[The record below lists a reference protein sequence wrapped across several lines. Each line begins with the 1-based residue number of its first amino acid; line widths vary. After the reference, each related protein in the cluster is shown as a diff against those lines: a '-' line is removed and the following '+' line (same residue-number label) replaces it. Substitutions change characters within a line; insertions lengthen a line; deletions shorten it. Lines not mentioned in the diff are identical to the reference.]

1 MNILTNVSNILL
13 GANSVTVK
21 NITNNSNS
29 LSSTYNAASST
40 SELTTVSTVFVG
52 VLLLVAVVAN
62 AILAAVGV
70 IAAIISIV
78 MNVKKHN
85 NKRTI
90 WSIVLLVLSL
100 TCLPAMFT
108 VEAIAGNT
116 NSNSPFGFILIILAA
131 IIILVQIV
139 YIIISFILAFKKSKT
154 EVKQ

>member
-13 GANSVTVK
+13 RANSVTVK

-116 NSNSPFGFILIILAA
+116 SSNSPFGFILIILAA